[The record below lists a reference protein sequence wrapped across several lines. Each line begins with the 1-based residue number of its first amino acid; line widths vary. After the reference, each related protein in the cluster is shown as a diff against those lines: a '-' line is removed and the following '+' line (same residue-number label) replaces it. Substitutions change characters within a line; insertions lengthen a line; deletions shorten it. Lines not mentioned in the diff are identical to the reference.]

1 MMLMLRNCERPPM
14 KISQHLI
21 AGVAVLCTAI
31 GSALAASRAPSEP
44 TSIVIANQNG
54 DGRIEVLAQGDGPV
68 IVLLPSL
75 GRGAAD
81 FDEIAARL
89 GSAGYRVLR
98 PQPRG
103 IGQSLAPL
111 TGINLHDYAAD
122 VATVIEQE
130 KKGPA
135 FVVGHA
141 FGNRVARMLA
151 TDRPELVT
159 GVALVAANV
168 GKAPSTPQIREAIRN
183 SANPALPEA
192 DRIEAL
198 QFAFFT
204 PGNDAR
210 SWLQGWYPD
219 VLAAERLAGDR
230 TSREEDFAAGEAPIL
245 YLQPSHDPLAHVDD
259 ARAYRERFGN
269 RVTVVVIERA
279 SHAVIVEQPEAVSEA
294 LIAYARKLWPRA
306 ALQ

>member
-1 MMLMLRNCERPPM
+1 M
-14 KISQHLI
+14 KRSLHLI
-21 AGVAVLCTAI
+21 AGAAI
-31 GSALAASRAPSEP
+31 LFSVVGRALAVARDVSEP
-44 TSIVIANQNG
+44 SSTVISNQNG

-75 GRGAAD
+75 GRSAAD
-81 FDEIAARL
+81 FDAIAVRL
-89 GSAGYRVLR
+89 ASAGYRVLR

-103 IGQSLAPL
+103 IGRSVAPM

-122 VATVIEQE
+122 VAAVIEQE

-159 GVALVAANV
+159 AVALVAANV
-168 GKAPSTPQIREAIRN
+168 GKAPSTPKIREAIRN
-183 SANPALPEA
+183 SANPALPE
-192 DRIEAL
+192 DERIKAL
-198 QFAFFT
+198 QFAFFA

-210 SWLQGWYPD
+210 VWLQGWYPE
-219 VLAAERLAGDR
+219 VLAAERRAGDL
-230 TSREEDFAAGEAPIL
+230 TSREEDFAAGQAPIL
-245 YLQPSHDPLAHVDD
+245 YLQPSHDPLAHVED
-259 ARAYRERFGN
+259 ARAYRERFRD

-279 SHAVIVEQPEAVSEA
+279 SHAVIVEQPDAVSAA
-294 LIAYARKLWPRA
+294 LIGYARKLWPHA